1 MANKSLKQ
9 EAART
14 GTAVSGLWGGPGYKR
29 YFLPTGEEIYGIP
42 RMVGNDYG
50 GTRDANLDKGWSLS
64 LPTELKVACPGCT
77 KWHDTEEEVDAC
89 VETRTAQVARWQKED
104 DDVRAEK
111 NNAEQNN
118 VDVEERLGKLE
129 EGLDKLEEGLS
140 DIKDDIKTLLQLQLG
155 AKNG

>member
-1 MANKSLKQ
+1 MAINSTKQ

-14 GTAVSGLWGGPGYKR
+14 GAAVSPTWGGPQKQR
-29 YFLPTGEEIYGIP
+29 YYTPTGEEVLAIP
-42 RMVGNDYG
+42 SWREFVRKDSDGKILEQ

-64 LPTELKVACPGCT
+64 LPTELKVTCPGCS

-89 VETRTAQVARWQKED
+89 VDKKAAVAAQWERKAL
-104 DDVRAEK
+104 
-111 NNAEQNN
+111 EQQPQSQ
-118 VDVEERLGKLE
+118 DTEMEERLG
-129 EGLDKLEEGLS
+129 KLEEGLS